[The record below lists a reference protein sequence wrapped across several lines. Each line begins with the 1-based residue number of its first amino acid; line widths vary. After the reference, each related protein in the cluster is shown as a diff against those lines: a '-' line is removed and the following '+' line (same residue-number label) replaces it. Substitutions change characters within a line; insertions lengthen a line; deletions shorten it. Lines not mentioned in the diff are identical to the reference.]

1 VLACTKNPYSPTM
14 QENRSTGRFAL
25 PDRLR
30 PTGGLVR
37 RLALLIVVFTVL
49 VMVSGAIVRLTG
61 SGLGCSDWPTCE
73 EDQFV
78 AALDQPHAVME
89 FVNRLLSGVL
99 GLPILLV
106 VMATALVRPFRRD
119 LFAWSLALLVGV
131 MCQVVLGAF
140 VVKLK
145 LTPVPVIGHFL
156 LAVIILWAALV
167 LHHRAAES
175 TTTSSARREL
185 VVTSRVHALAWCCA
199 AAATFTVVAGT
210 FVTGT
215 GPHGGDTR
223 ASRLPFS
230 ILAVVRVHGLAAW
243 CTVALAVVTT
253 WLLYRAG
260 APATVRRAATWV
272 SGALLVQGA
281 LGYLQYFN
289 GVPPVLVG
297 LHVFGAT
304 IVWIT
309 VVRLVLLCTVPA
321 PARTASEQAARWALD
336 APELESVP
344 S

>member
-1 VLACTKNPYSPTM
+1 M

-30 PTGGLVR
+30 PTVGLVR
-37 RLALLIVVFTVL
+37 RLALLIVALTVI
-49 VMVSGAIVRLTG
+49 VIVSGSIVRLTG

-73 EDQFV
+73 ADQFV

-89 FVNRLLSGVL
+89 FVNRLLSGLL

-106 VMATALVRPFRRD
+106 IAAAAMLRPFRRD
-119 LFAWSLALLVGV
+119 LFAWSMALAVGV
-131 MCQVVLGAF
+131 LGEVVLGAF

-145 LTPVPVIGHFL
+145 LTPIPVIAHFL
-156 LAVIILWAALV
+156 LAVVILWASLV
-167 LHHRAAES
+167 LHHRAGE
-175 TTTSSARREL
+175 TTTKSSARREL
-185 VVTSRVHALAWCCA
+185 VVTSRAHSLAWCCA
-199 AAATFTVVAGT
+199 AAATITVIAGT
-210 FVTGT
+210 FVTGA

-230 ILAVVRVHGLAAW
+230 ILAVIRVHGLAAW
-243 CTVALAVVTT
+243 CTVALAVATT
-253 WLLYRAG
+253 WLLYRTG
-260 APATVRRAATWV
+260 AAARVRRAAAWV
-272 SGALLVQGA
+272 TVALLAQGG
-281 LGYLQYFN
+281 LGYAQYFN

-321 PARTASEQAARWALD
+321 PARTVSEQAALWAVD
-336 APELESVP
+336 SPELETVAS
-344 S
+344 